1 MLLAI
6 KNATLLTVTKGV
18 IENGTLLIEDGKIA
32 ALGQD
37 VVVPAAAQVIDAKGG
52 FVCPGFVDAH
62 TALGLKED
70 STRWEGA
77 DHNEITN
84 PVVPHM
90 RALDG
95 FNPHDEA
102 LPTAREGGVT
112 TTLVSPGTLNVL
124 GGIAAV
130 FKTSQSDTADAMYVK
145 EFAVKVG
152 LGNDVK
158 GQWGGEKKM
167 PSTRMGTAAMLREA
181 LQGARN
187 YMKKQE
193 NAEKAPDFDL
203 KQETLARVLRGEL
216 PLLVHAHRADDIYTA
231 LRISAEFGV
240 TMILT
245 TGTEA
250 HKLAKELA
258 ARNVP
263 VIVGPLAQARMKVDT
278 AGRTIITPGVLAE
291 HGVKVALTTDHPST
305 PSYMLPFSAGL
316 AIRGGMDPQE
326 ALKAITI
333 NAAEIIGMGDRV
345 GSLEVGKDAD
355 VLILDGHPLRL
366 RSRIQTT
373 IINGKVEY
381 QL

>member
-6 KNATLLTVTKGV
+6 KDATLLTVTQGV
-18 IENGTLLIEDGKIA
+18 IEHGTLLMEEGKIT
-32 ALGQD
+32 ALGHNIAI
-37 VVVPAAAQVIDAKGG
+37 PSAAQVIDAAGG
-52 FVCPGFVDAH
+52 YVCPGFVDAH

-77 DHNEITN
+77 DNNEITN

-130 FKTSQSDTADAMYVK
+130 FKTNKSDTADAMFVK
-145 EFAVKVG
+145 EFAVKVA
-152 LGNDVK
+152 LGQDVK
-158 GQWGGEKKM
+158 SQWGNEKKM
-167 PSTRMGTAAMLREA
+167 PSTRMGTAAMLRDA
-181 LQGARN
+181 LQAARN

-231 LRISAEFGV
+231 LRIAAEFAV

-258 ARNVP
+258 ARKVP

-278 AGRTIITPGVLAE
+278 AGRTIITPRVLAE

-316 AIRGGMDPQE
+316 AIRGGMDPEE

-333 NAAEIIGMGDRV
+333 NAAEIIGMADRV
-345 GSLEVGKDAD
+345 GSLTVGKDAD

-373 IINGKVEY
+373 IINGKIEY

>member
-6 KNATLLTVTKGV
+6 KNATLLTVTQGV
-18 IENGTLLIEDGKIA
+18 IEQGTLLIDQGKIA
-32 ALGQD
+32 ALGHN
-37 VVVPAAAQVIDAKGG
+37 VAIPAEALVIDAKGG
-52 FVCPGFVDAH
+52 YVCPGFVDAH

-130 FKTSQSDTADAMYVK
+130 FKTCTSDTADAMFVK

-152 LGNDVK
+152 LGTDVK
-158 GQWGGEKKM
+158 SQWGGEKKM

-187 YMKKQE
+187 YLKKKE
-193 NAEKAPDFDL
+193 NGDKAPDFDL
-203 KQETLARVLRGEL
+203 KQETLARVLNGEL
-216 PLLVHAHRADDIYTA
+216 PLLVHAHRADDIRTA
-231 LRISAEFGV
+231 LRIASEFNV
-240 TMILT
+240 RMILT

-250 HKLAKELA
+250 HKVARELA
-258 ARNVP
+258 QKEVP

-278 AGRTIITPGVLAE
+278 AGRTIITPAVLAE
-291 HGVKVALTTDHPST
+291 HKVLVALTTDHPST

-316 AIRGGMDPQE
+316 AIRGGMNPDE

-373 IINGKVEY
+373 IINGKIEY